1 MNKRLGIILN
11 SISPPKTIRFF
22 VAIFLLSVIFL
33 TLFRFGFLLK
43 HRTLA
48 VDIPFTTLFRS
59 FVIGARFDIVVLSYI
74 LIPLF
79 ILSHIPFVSID
90 RRRASRVIVEAMFLA
105 IMSFVFLMSFIDIE
119 FFGEYGTRLSGLIW
133 EYLDSTDMIWY
144 SIWSG
149 YHVVLYFLLWG
160 AITFVFALL
169 MIKISGKIFHQKRRE
184 RIGRRFS
191 YFVFCSALLFWGAW
205 GRTQL
210 APIDWGVAYFSQYNF
225 ANELALNGI
234 YTLGKSWW
242 EDKGEERGEILE
254 KYHFFP
260 SSEALSTVQKLLFNP
275 REKLTDPQHSLDR
288 CYYPDSASKE
298 TKDYNVVIIQLES
311 WLARYVGA
319 LGGKPDAT
327 PNFDSLAQKGILFER
342 LYATGTRT
350 NRGIVS
356 NLCSFPS
363 QAGRSI
369 MKRYTVSRPS
379 TSIAE
384 ILKKRGYSNILVYGG
399 DLQFD
404 NMEGF
409 LRNQGFESFI
419 GQEDFPPGSK
429 LGKWGVPDHLIFE
442 RANEEFV
449 KFGDKPFLGVIVTV
463 SNHEPYLLPGP
474 SFKVFSRDVPQ
485 SEYLNTFYYSDWAL
499 GKFFH
504 EAEKQPYFKNTIFV
518 LVADHGK
525 YMETPIELPADRFH
539 IACLIYAPYIL
550 GDSPRRISIVASQT
564 DLIPTILGILGKPV
578 SHQSWGRDILSLPPE
593 DKGFAM
599 MIDGDL
605 VGWME
610 GSYFLVERTKIRC
623 SLFDPCKDPLQKH
636 DLSSKFPDL
645 LRKLQIKERSFLQLS
660 TEMVAGQ
667 KILAQ

>member
-1 MNKRLGIILN
+1 MNKRLGTILN

-22 VAIFLLSVIFL
+22 MAIFLLSVIFL

-43 HRTLA
+43 HRALA
-48 VDIPFTTLFRS
+48 VDIPLTTLLKS
-59 FVIGARFDIVVLSYI
+59 FVIGARFDTVILSYI

-79 ILSHIPFVSID
+79 ILSHLPFISID
-90 RRRASRVIVEAMFLA
+90 RLKASRVIVEAMFL
-105 IMSFVFLMSFIDIE
+105 ITISFVSVMSFIDIE
-119 FFGEYGTRLSGLIW
+119 FFGEFGTRLSGLVW
-133 EYLDSTDMIWY
+133 EYLDSTDMILY

-149 YHVVLYFLLWG
+149 YHVVLYFLLWA
-160 AITFVFALL
+160 AIIFVFALL
-169 MIKISGKIFHQKRRE
+169 VIKISGKIFHQKRRE
-184 RIGRRFS
+184 GIVRRFS
-191 YFVFCSALLFWGAW
+191 YFVFCSALLFLGAR

-210 APIDWGVAYFSQYNF
+210 APIDWGVAYFSRYDF

-234 YTLGKSWW
+234 YTLGRSWW
-242 EDKGEERGEILE
+242 EDHREERGEILE

-260 SSEALSTVQKLLFNP
+260 HSEALSTVQKLLFNP

-288 CYYPDSASKE
+288 WYYPDSSSQE

-327 PNFDSLAQKGILFER
+327 PNFDSLAQKGILFEH

-356 NLCSFPS
+356 NLCSFPA

-369 MKRYTVSRPS
+369 MKRYSASRPS

-384 ILKKRGYSNILVYGG
+384 ILKKRGYPNILVYGG

-409 LRNQGFESFI
+409 LRSQGFESFI

-429 LGKWGVPDHLIFE
+429 LGKWGVPDHLVFE
-442 RANEEFV
+442 RANEEFA
-449 KFGDKPFLGVIVTV
+449 KFGDKPFLGVIVTL
-463 SNHEPYLLPGP
+463 SNHEPYLLPTPG
-474 SFKVFSRDVPQ
+474 FKIFPKDIPQ

-525 YMETPIELPADRFH
+525 FMETQVELPADRFH

-550 GDSPRRISIVASQT
+550 GDSPRRISTVASQT

-599 MIDGDL
+599 MIDGNL

-610 GSYFLVERTKIRC
+610 GSYFLVERTGVRC

-645 LRKLQIKERSFLQLS
+645 LRKLQTKEHSFLQLS
-660 TEMVAGQ
+660 TEMVAGRNT
-667 KILAQ
+667 LAP

>member
-1 MNKRLGIILN
+1 M
-11 SISPPKTIRFF
+11 
-22 VAIFLLSVIFL
+22 
-33 TLFRFGFLLK
+33 
-43 HRTLA
+43 
-48 VDIPFTTLFRS
+48 
-59 FVIGARFDIVVLSYI
+59 

-79 ILSHIPFVSID
+79 ILSHLPFVRID
-90 RRRASRVIVEAMFLA
+90 RLKASRVIVESMFLVT
-105 IMSFVFLMSFIDIE
+105 ISFVSVMSFIDIE
-119 FFGEYGTRLSGLIW
+119 FFGEYGTRLSGLVW
-133 EYLDSTDMIWY
+133 EYLDSPDMIWY
-144 SIWSG
+144 SMWSG
-149 YHVVLYFLLWG
+149 YPVVFYLLLWV
-160 AITFVFALL
+160 AIIFVFALL
-169 MIKISGKIFHQKRRE
+169 VIKISGKIFHQKRRE
-184 RIGRRFS
+184 GIVRRAA
-191 YFVFCSALLFWGAW
+191 YFVFGSTLLFVGAC
-205 GRTQL
+205 GRIQL
-210 APIDWGVAYFSQYNF
+210 APIDWGVAYFSTYGF
-225 ANELALNGI
+225 ANQLALNGV

-242 EDKGEERGEILE
+242 EDSQWERGEIL
-254 KYHFFP
+254 KRYHFFP
-260 SSEALSTVQKLLFNP
+260 SSEALSTVQRLLFNP
-275 REKLTDPQHSLDR
+275 KEKLSDPQHSLDR
-288 CYYPDSASKE
+288 WYYPDSSSKE
-298 TKDYNVVIIQLES
+298 TKDYNVVIILLES

-319 LGGKPDAT
+319 LGGKPDVT

-356 NLCSFPS
+356 NLCAFPS

-369 MKRYTVSRPS
+369 MKRYSVSRPS

-384 ILKKRGYSNILVYGG
+384 ILKKRGYPNIVVYGG

-409 LRNQGFESFI
+409 LRSQGFESFT
-419 GQEDFPPGSK
+419 GQKDFPSGTK
-429 LGKWGVPDHLIFE
+429 LGEWGVPDHLVFE
-442 RANEEFV
+442 RANEEFA
-449 KFGDKPFLGVIVTV
+449 KFGDTPFLGVIVTV
-463 SNHEPYLLPGP
+463 SNHEPFLLPGP
-474 SFKVFSRDVPQ
+474 SFKVFSKDIPQ

-525 YMETPIELPADRFH
+525 FMETQIELPADRFH
-539 IACLIYAPYIL
+539 IACLIYAPYIF
-550 GDSPRRISIVASQT
+550 GDSPRRISTVASQT

-599 MIDGDL
+599 MIDGNL

-610 GSYFLVERTKIRC
+610 GSYFLVERTGVRC
-623 SLFDPCKDPLQKH
+623 SLFDPCKDPLQKY

-645 LRKLQIKERSFLQLS
+645 LRKLQTRERSFLQLS

-667 KILAQ
+667 KILAP

>member
-1 MNKRLGIILN
+1 MNNHHRNIIN
-11 SISPPKTIRFF
+11 SISPPKIIRFF

-33 TLFRFGFLLK
+33 TLFRLGFLLK

-48 VDIPFTTLFRS
+48 AGIPLTTLLKS

-79 ILSHIPFVSID
+79 ILSHLPFVSID
-90 RRRASRVIVEAMFLA
+90 RLKASRIIVEAIFLVT
-105 IMSFVFLMSFIDIE
+105 ISFVSAMSFIDIE
-119 FFGEYGTRLSGLIW
+119 FFSEFGTRLSGLIW
-133 EYLDSTDMIWY
+133 EYLDRTDMIWY
-144 SIWSG
+144 SMWSG
-149 YHVVLYFLLWG
+149 FPVVFYLLLWV

-169 MIKISGKIFHQKRRE
+169 VIKISGKIFHQKRKE
-184 RIGRRFS
+184 GIVRRFS
-191 YFVFCSALLFWGAW
+191 YFVFCSALLFLGAR

-210 APIDWGVAYFSQYNF
+210 APIDWGVAYFSRYSF

-242 EDKGEERGEILE
+242 ENNREERGEILE

-275 REKLTDPQHSLDR
+275 KEKLADPQHSLDR
-288 CYYPDSASKE
+288 WYYPDSGSTE

-327 PNFDSLAQKGILFER
+327 PQFDSLAQKGILFDY

-356 NLCSFPS
+356 NLCSFPA

-369 MKRYTVSRPS
+369 MKRYSVNRPS

-384 ILKKRGYSNILVYGG
+384 ILKKRGYPNILVYGG

-409 LRNQGFESFI
+409 LRSQGFESFI
-419 GQEDFPPGSK
+419 GQEDFPPGYN
-429 LGKWGVPDHLIFE
+429 LGKWGVPDHLVFE
-442 RANEEFV
+442 RANEEFI

-463 SNHEPYLLPGP
+463 SNHEPYLLPDSG
-474 SFKVFSRDVPQ
+474 FKIFPKDIPQ

-499 GKFFH
+499 GKFFG

-525 YMETPIELPADRFH
+525 FTETQIELPADRFH

-550 GDSPRRISIVASQT
+550 GDSPRRISTVASQT
-564 DLIPTILGILGKPV
+564 DLIPTILGILGQPV
-578 SHQSWGRDILSLPPE
+578 SHQSWGRDLLSLPLE
-593 DKGFAM
+593 NKGFAM
-599 MIDGDL
+599 MIDGNL

-610 GSYFLVERTKIRC
+610 GSYFLVERTGISC
-623 SLFDPCKDPLQKH
+623 SLYDTYKDPLQKY

-645 LRKLQIKERSFLQLS
+645 LRKLQTNERSFLQLS
-660 TEMVAGQ
+660 TEIAAGQ
-667 KILAQ
+667 KIVAP